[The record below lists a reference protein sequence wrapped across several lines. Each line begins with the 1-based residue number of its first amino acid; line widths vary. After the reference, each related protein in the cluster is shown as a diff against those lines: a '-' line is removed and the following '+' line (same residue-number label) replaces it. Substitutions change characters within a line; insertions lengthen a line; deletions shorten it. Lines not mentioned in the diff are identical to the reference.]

1 MAVAVLNGRVAR
13 VWVAG
18 ALAIAFGCSGAP
30 AQEGIVEATAPGDGR
45 VLVARASPS
54 PGGKSES
61 AWLALPN
68 RSVLASLAPGQ
79 RIAYR
84 LRSGSARPEIAS
96 LSVLGW
102 ASEADGWIEV
112 PGRGRAPALEAP
124 DFLLEDQAGVPI
136 RLADLRGHVLL
147 VDFIYTRCPG
157 PCPAQTHDLV
167 TVQRGLSEAARSGSR
182 FFSVTLEPEVDDG
195 PTLAAYAKAQG
206 ADLADWS
213 FLTGDPERVHAVARA
228 WGVGASPEENGEIAH
243 TLHSFLVDD
252 RGYRVARYSSRDRDP
267 ETIRQDIEH
276 FVEAARSRTAAALP

>member
-1 MAVAVLNGRVAR
+1 MAVLSRGMAR
-13 VWVAG
+13 AG
-18 ALAIAFGCSGAP
+18 LACALMAAFGCSPAP
-30 AQEGIVEATAPGDGR
+30 GQEGIVEATAPGEGR
-45 VLVARASPS
+45 ILVTQPSASPDG
-54 PGGKSES
+54 PSES

-68 RSVLASLAPGQ
+68 RSILASLAPGQ

-102 ASEADGWIEV
+102 ASESDGWIEV
-112 PGRGRAPALEAP
+112 PGQRRVPARQAP
-124 DFLLEDQAGVPI
+124 DFLLEDQAGQPV
-136 RLADLRGHVLL
+136 RLADLRGQVVL

-167 TVQRGLSEAARSGSR
+167 TVQRGLSETGRSGSQ

-206 ADLADWS
+206 VDLAGWS
-213 FLTGDPERVHAVARA
+213 FLTGDPEEVHAVARA
-228 WGVGASPEENGEIAH
+228 WGVGATPEDNGEIAH

-252 RGYRVARYSSRDRDP
+252 RGYQVARYSSRDRDP
-267 ETIRQDIEH
+267 DTIRQDIER
-276 FVEAARSRTAAALP
+276 FVEAAQPRAAAGPP

>member
-1 MAVAVLNGRVAR
+1 MAFLIGRAALAVAMGS
-13 VWVAG
+13 
-18 ALAIAFGCSGAP
+18 LAAVFACSQAP
-30 AQEGIVEATAPGDGR
+30 ALEGIVEATEPGDGR
-45 VLVARASPS
+45 ILVARVPVS
-54 PGGKSES
+54 PGTDSES

-68 RSVLASLAPGQ
+68 RSVLGSLAPGQ
-79 RIAYR
+79 RVAYR

-112 PGRGRAPALEAP
+112 PGRRRVRAVEAP
-124 DFLLEDQAGVPI
+124 DFQLDDQAGLPV
-136 RLADLRGHVLL
+136 RMADTRGQVVL

-167 TVQRGLSEAARSGSR
+167 TVQQGLSEAARSGSR

-195 PTLAAYAKAQG
+195 PTLEVYARARG

-213 FLTGDPERVHAVARA
+213 FLTGDPDRVHAVARA
-228 WGVGASPEENGEIAH
+228 WGVGASLEDNGEIAH

-267 ETIRQDIEH
+267 ETIRQDIER
-276 FVEAARSRTAAALP
+276 FVEAARARSPAVALP